1 MSQLLPGAIIGIIG
15 GDEQVASIAREA
27 RKWGT
32 LCTATT
38 NRTKRLF
45 RWLNMKLSL
54 LTKTVKRY

>member
-15 GDEQVASIAREA
+15 GDEQVASTLAKQE
-27 RKWGT
+27 KWGT

-38 NRTKRLF
+38 NQTRRLF

-54 LTKTVKRY
+54 LTKTVRRY